1 MKTKEE
7 LIATL
12 DFVAE
17 YATYLLGSGVH
28 TSRVIRNSQRIGTSQ
43 GIDILLDGFFAAIA
57 AIGFGAI
64 SDPPMRAFPRIAL
77 LAAVGHALRYCLM
90 NYADVD
96 IASASLCASITIG
109 LGSLWLGQ
117 GIHCPMT
124 VLYIPA
130 LLPMVPGIYAYKTV
144 FSLLMFLQ
152 SLDDTQQGL
161 AYMQQFFLN
170 ATVSFSV
177 IIMLAAGATLPIFI
191 FNRRAFSLTRRK
203 SDRI

>member
-1 MKTKEE
+1 
-7 LIATL
+7 
-12 DFVAE
+12 
-17 YATYLLGSGVH
+17 
-28 TSRVIRNSQRIGTSQ
+28 
-43 GIDILLDGFFAAIA
+43 
-57 AIGFGAI
+57 
-64 SDPPMRAFPRIAL
+64 
-77 LAAVGHALRYCLM
+77 
-90 NYADVD
+90 
-96 IASASLCASITIG
+96 
-109 LGSLWLGQ
+109 
-117 GIHCPMT
+117 
-124 VLYIPA
+124 
-130 LLPMVPGIYAYKTV
+130 MVPGIYAYKTV

>member
-1 MKTKEE
+1 M
-7 LIATL
+7 IAL
-12 DFVAE
+12 
-17 YATYLLGSGVH
+17 
-28 TSRVIRNSQRIGTSQ
+28 
-43 GIDILLDGFFAAIA
+43 DILLDGFFAAIA

-191 FNRRAFSLTRRK
+191 FNRRAFSRTRRK
-203 SDRI
+203 SDRIWPYSGRRSPPTAPPRGPCRSCSWPWESSSRCCSASAPRQP